1 MGDIL
6 AYLNDA
12 ATLRGV
18 TTKELLNQLGKHI
31 SGEENACSTDVISD
45 AISDRAQVFHM
56 NHLRLTRYNE
66 LSVKDIQ
73 CVNRFA
79 CNYSEHLIND
89 DFWEDVTYLLC
100 DDDTMQAIVIDIL
113 RKRARVLTE
122 LSYLVMC
129 RLLPQ
134 AKEAQQ
140 RGGALLLFSKGMTGI
155 SFLYAHLLL
164 CRVLRQML
172 ENLQLPDELFSHVL
186 HTMSDSE
193 LASNVFSQVT
203 EVTKFSKWAI
213 GGSAWAVKCIT
224 NSSEARYA
232 STIHQVQQM
241 SVLRTGEYIVHR
253 ANQRSD
259 TTYSCKRRSLVIGD
273 VYNVSLSTEKDKLVA
288 AHLEQDISVVVCA
301 FLPSD
306 TPLVDLHE
314 KFVLHRSDIEL
325 FTSKLNLV
333 LTDDGYDI
341 RALRFPDS
349 TLGTLKLF
357 SPVLVR
363 KEEVVHPSSFSITL
377 KLNEVEV
384 TIGDATHV
392 CIELETVLA
401 RMQHDAQITL
411 DTNLVNKKW
420 AGLQFKRGRSVS
432 AILRR
437 VDRFCKYMERVVA
450 NRRKNGSARSSAEAL
465 ASCNVIHI
473 VN

>member
-18 TTKELLNQLGKHI
+18 TTRELLNQLGKHI
-31 SGEENACSTDVISD
+31 SADSTDVISD

-164 CRVLRQML
+164 CRVLRQ
-172 ENLQLPDELFSHVL
+172 NQLQ
-186 HTMSDSE
+186 MSDSE

-273 VYNVSLSTEKDKLVA
+273 VYNASLSTEKDKLVA

-314 KFVLHRSDIEL
+314 KFVFHRSDIEL

>member
-1 MGDIL
+1 MDDVL

-12 ATLRGV
+12 ASLRGV
-18 TTKELLNQLGKHI
+18 TTKELLNQLSKHV
-31 SGEENACSTDVISD
+31 SGEENACSTVVISE
-45 AISDRAQVFHM
+45 AISDRSKVFHM
-56 NHLRLTRYNE
+56 NHLRLSRYNE

-89 DFWEDVTYLLC
+89 NFWVDVTYLLC
-100 DDDTMQAIVIDIL
+100 DDNSMQAIVIDIL
-113 RKRARVLTE
+113 RKRASVLRE
-122 LSYLVMC
+122 LSYLVLH

-140 RGGALLLFSKGMTGI
+140 RGGALMLFSKGMTGI
-155 SFLYAHLLL
+155 SFMYAHLLL

-172 ENLQLPDELFSHVL
+172 EDLHLPDELFAHVL
-186 HTMSDSE
+186 QTMTDSE
-193 LASNVFSQVT
+193 LANNVFSQIT

-224 NSSEARYA
+224 ESTDERYA
-232 STIHQVQQM
+232 STVHQVQQM

-253 ANQRSD
+253 ANQRSAA
-259 TTYSCKRRSLVIGD
+259 TYSCKRLSLVIGD
-273 VYNVSLSTEKDKLVA
+273 VYNVSLNTDTDKLVA
-288 AHLEQDISVVVCA
+288 AHLEQDISIVVCA

-306 TPLVDLHE
+306 TPLVDLPE
-314 KFVLHRSDIEL
+314 KFVSHRSDIEM

-333 LTDDGYDI
+333 LTDGGYDI
-341 RALRFPDS
+341 KALRFPDS
-349 TLGTLKLF
+349 TLGTSQLF
-357 SPVLVR
+357 CPVLVR
-363 KEEVVHPSSFSITL
+363 KEEVMHPSSFSITL

-401 RMQHDAQITL
+401 RMQQDAQITL
-411 DTNLVNKKW
+411 DTNLVNKRW
-420 AGLQFKRGRSVS
+420 VDLQFKRGRSVS

-450 NRRKNGSARSSAEAL
+450 NRRKNGSARSIAEAL